1 MTALKNKYGNKSHP
15 RALANQIQWLPEVR
29 HFLKDVPVVV
39 VGLKKDLRDGASN
52 EPNTQEAS
60 FVSTKMGEKMAKHIG
75 AAHFTECS
83 SLTGDGVKELF
94 DSAAGLAVAYSKQE
108 AKKERCRF
116 L

>member
-1 MTALKNKYGNKSHP
+1 M
-15 RALANQIQWLPEVR
+15 ANQIQWLSEVR
-29 HFLKDVPVVV
+29 HFLKDVPIVV
-39 VGLKKDLRDGASN
+39 VGLKKDLRDRASN
-52 EPNTQEAS
+52 EPNTQK
-60 FVSTKMGEKMAKHIG
+60 VSYVTRKMGEKMAKRIG

-108 AKKERCRF
+108 AKRERCRF